1 MTINKSNE
9 TLLKENSLTKLDN
22 QRKMFKTIS
31 IHQTHLETQ
40 SYLSGKINLSRY
52 WFVKK
57 TKENLRE
64 NDIEK
69 KCSMSKCHI
78 IIFFFCVFFSKPKT
92 KLFVH

>member
-40 SYLSGKINLSRY
+40 SYLSGKINLSR
-52 WFVKK
+52 
-57 TKENLRE
+57 
-64 NDIEK
+64 
-69 KCSMSKCHI
+69 
-78 IIFFFCVFFSKPKT
+78 
-92 KLFVH
+92 